1 MANVVR
7 QDVIQLGFDVD
18 NSILKK
24 VISDLDALKKSVAG
38 VDDNDGLKKATDSAN
53 KLGNEA
59 KKAQTPLSNIG
70 KTSTEKLNTGLDKVK
85 TNLSEIGKKASVAAY
100 NGLKKVAS
108 VSFKAITAG
117 LAAAATGVG
126 ALVKN
131 AVSSF
136 ADYEQLIGGVE
147 TLFKDSA
154 GIVEN
159 YANNAYKTAG
169 LSANDYMETVTGFS
183 ASLLQSVGGD
193 TKKAA
198 EYANTAITD
207 MSDNANKMGT
217 SMESIQYAYQGF
229 AKQNYTMLD
238 NLKLGYGGTQEEMK
252 RLIQDA
258 AKIDKSI
265 KANDTSYANIVQAI
279 HVMQQEMG
287 IAGTTSKEASSTIQG
302 SLSSL
307 KSSWG
312 NLMTSLVVGGDSF
325 DQCVDNLVES
335 ALTFG
340 SNIMPA
346 LEKALAGMGTL
357 IEKLAP
363 VIEKEFP
370 KIVDKLLPPLL
381 TAATALVKG
390 LIKALPDIIKVV
402 IKELPD
408 IVKQIGDAIVEA
420 FSGKSG
426 IVTKIGEALKGNAGT
441 IAKWIPYLLGIL
453 GVVKIAKSMSGVWGS
468 LSGIFGKKSDSSKNA
483 TGKMNLF
490 SALAKTNTKTVL
502 KGMANLAII
511 LGGLAILATAFM
523 LVAPKLAEL
532 SDVKSIAKVLLVMGA
547 LGLLGAGIAKLAGN
561 IGDIPVATV
570 AKGLAN
576 IAIVI
581 GGMSALYLVIGA
593 CSLIDFELSKMAKV
607 IAVIGLLGIVGA
619 AIATLAGFV
628 GAIPVAVVALGLANM
643 AIVITGMSALF
654 LLIGAV
660 SFLNFDLSKIMK
672 ITLLLGLLG
681 AVGSAATIF
690 AGIAGIIPMPV
701 VLAGLANIA
710 LVLGGLTA
718 IILAFGQLSETPGFA
733 DFLTKGGEVLQTL
746 FNILGKIAGSL
757 IGGLG
762 EGISES
768 LPKIGENLAKFG
780 ENIKPLFSAIQGVD
794 MAALGAFFT
803 SLVGLLGIVTGN
815 EIIEGIKSFFGG
827 GEESALEKL
836 GKQLSNFATNAEEF
850 FTKVATFPAVGF
862 ENAKLLFQSL
872 ADIGNVPKSGG
883 IKQWFGGETDFDL
896 LAAGLK
902 VLSGEEVTGFYST
915 VANVPIAGFE
925 SAKLLFQSL
934 ADIGNIPKT
943 GGVKQWFGGET
954 DYNTL
959 ANGLKKLS
967 SDDVIG
973 FFTKVS
979 SIPKAGF
986 NNAKALFK
994 SLAEIAD
1001 LPKTGGIAQWFSGET
1016 NLADLGAD
1024 LKQFGEDTADFFQK
1038 VNNLNLANLN
1048 GLWDSLKRPEEIT
1061 TDVLKAVS
1069 DNIEEIVDKVT
1080 ELPKQMADGIE
1091 SSGESLKESLVSIW
1105 VEAAKAMAGPVNKI
1119 VEGANHILKEFD
1131 SDKVIAT
1138 WTPYANGTNGHK
1150 GGNALVNDGRGAE
1163 LVQMPNGKTFIPQGK
1178 NVFIPNAPKGMK
1190 VLPAEQTAGLMGKKT
1205 PTFHYANG
1213 TGDLDIWSYI
1223 DNTDGLV
1230 EQIKK
1235 SVSYEG
1241 LSGFALDASKSMVA
1255 TITSQMSGWVKKQFD
1270 EFGAKS
1276 IGSYVASAGVEQW
1289 RSTVIQALKMT
1300 GQYSEANVKRTLYQM
1315 QTESGGNPMAINLW
1329 DSNAKK
1335 GIPSKGLMQCIDP
1348 TFKAYAFPGYS
1359 SNIYDPLSNIL
1370 ASIRYAVSR
1379 YGSLA
1384 RAYQG
1389 HGYANGG
1396 IATKPSIFGEDGAE
1410 MAIPLS
1416 SGKRKR
1422 ALGLWQQT
1430 GDMLGVNLPAYSP
1443 ESSGTTINNHN
1454 ETNNYSPV
1462 FNLTL
1467 NGSNNDRETQR
1478 KVKRWIQE
1486 AMNEMFDS
1494 MSRKTAVR
1502 QV

>member
-1 MANVVR
+1 MA
-7 QDVIQLGFDVD
+7 
-18 NSILKK
+18 
-24 VISDLDALKKSVAG
+24 
-38 VDDNDGLKKATDSAN
+38 
-53 KLGNEA
+53 
-59 KKAQTPLSNIG
+59 
-70 KTSTEKLNTGLDKVK
+70 
-85 TNLSEIGKKASVAAY
+85 
-100 NGLKKVAS
+100 
-108 VSFKAITAG
+108 
-117 LAAAATGVG
+117 
-126 ALVKN
+126 
-131 AVSSF
+131 
-136 ADYEQLIGGVE
+136 
-147 TLFKDSA
+147 
-154 GIVEN
+154 
-159 YANNAYKTAG
+159 
-169 LSANDYMETVTGFS
+169 
-183 ASLLQSVGGD
+183 
-193 TKKAA
+193 
-198 EYANTAITD
+198 
-207 MSDNANKMGT
+207 
-217 SMESIQYAYQGF
+217 
-229 AKQNYTMLD
+229 
-238 NLKLGYGGTQEEMK
+238 
-252 RLIQDA
+252 
-258 AKIDKSI
+258 
-265 KANDTSYANIVQAI
+265 
-279 HVMQQEMG
+279 
-287 IAGTTSKEASSTIQG
+287 
-302 SLSSL
+302 
-307 KSSWG
+307 
-312 NLMTSLVVGGDSF
+312 
-325 DQCVDNLVES
+325 
-335 ALTFG
+335 
-340 SNIMPA
+340 
-346 LEKALAGMGTL
+346 
-357 IEKLAP
+357 
-363 VIEKEFP
+363 
-370 KIVDKLLPPLL
+370 
-381 TAATALVKG
+381 
-390 LIKALPDIIKVV
+390 
-402 IKELPD
+402 
-408 IVKQIGDAIVEA
+408 
-420 FSGKSG
+420 
-426 IVTKIGEALKGNAGT
+426 
-441 IAKWIPYLLGIL
+441 
-453 GVVKIAKSMSGVWGS
+453 
-468 LSGIFGKKSDSSKNA
+468 FGK
-483 TGKMNLF
+483 
-490 SALAKTNTKTVL
+490 
-502 KGMANLAII
+502 
-511 LGGLAILATAFM
+511 
-523 LVAPKLAEL
+523 
-532 SDVKSIAKVLLVMGA
+532 
-547 LGLLGAGIAKLAGN
+547 
-561 IGDIPVATV
+561 
-570 AKGLAN
+570 
-576 IAIVI
+576 
-581 GGMSALYLVIGA
+581 
-593 CSLIDFELSKMAKV
+593 
-607 IAVIGLLGIVGA
+607 
-619 AIATLAGFV
+619 
-628 GAIPVAVVALGLANM
+628 
-643 AIVITGMSALF
+643 
-654 LLIGAV
+654 
-660 SFLNFDLSKIMK
+660 
-672 ITLLLGLLG
+672 
-681 AVGSAATIF
+681 
-690 AGIAGIIPMPV
+690 
-701 VLAGLANIA
+701 
-710 LVLGGLTA
+710 
-718 IILAFGQLSETPGFA
+718 LSETPGFA

-850 FTKVATFPAVGF
+850 FTKVATFPATGF

-915 VANVPIAGFE
+915 VANVPVAGFE

-959 ANGLKKLS
+959 ADGLKKLS

-1024 LKQFGEDTADFFQK
+1024 LKQFGEDTADFFEK
-1038 VNNLNLANLN
+1038 VNNLNLKNLN

-1105 VEAAKAMAGPVNKI
+1105 VEAAKAMADPVNKI

-1190 VLPAEQTAGLMGKKT
+1190 VLPAEQTAGLMGKKS

-1223 DNTDGLV
+1223 DNPDGLV

-1422 ALGLWQQT
+1422 ALALWQQT
-1430 GDMLGVNLPAYSP
+1430 GDMLGVNLPAYNP

-1486 AMNEMFDS
+1486 AMNDMFDS